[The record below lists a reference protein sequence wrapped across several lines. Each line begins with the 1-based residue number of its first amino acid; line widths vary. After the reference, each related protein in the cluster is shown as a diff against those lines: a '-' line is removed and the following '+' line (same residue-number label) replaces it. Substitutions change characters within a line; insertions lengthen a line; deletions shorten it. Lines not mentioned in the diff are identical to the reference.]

1 MPLKENQN
9 LVTIIGIG
17 NGGQNIINYLNERIE
32 NTNFISVN
40 YDEEILKRSKTKT
53 ILYKNNTAI
62 LLTED
67 SKTIVQIDNMPE
79 IIDAEKIILVS
90 AFGGNFGTTTTIGF
104 AEYLKLKNKQTFAFV
119 TLPFEFEGD
128 RRKNTALS
136 GIEELKKYV
145 ENVVVFDNETLT
157 QNLPKDITVRE
168 MFDTINEKIFADM
181 QTVLYPKH

>member
-1 MPLKENQN
+1 MPLKENRN

-32 NTNFISVN
+32 NANFISVN
-40 YDEEILKRSKTKT
+40 YDEEILNLSQTKT
-53 ILYKNNTAI
+53 ILYKNNTVF

-67 SKTIVQIDNMPE
+67 SKTIIQIDNMPE
-79 IIDAEKIILVS
+79 IINAEKIILVS
-90 AFGGNFGTTTTIGF
+90 AFGGNFGTTTTISF

-136 GIEELKKYV
+136 GIEELQKYV
-145 ENVVVFDNETLT
+145 ENVAVFDNETLT

-168 MFDTINEKIFADM
+168 MFDTINEKIYTDM
-181 QTVLYPKH
+181 QIVLYTKH